1 MINSIF
7 FLILLNIVAVNFDVN
22 QSGKILTPILVTIF
36 NFEFTFFL
44 NITERCMLLFF
55 IIFNSVYVRFLYLF
69 SWFFVDNVIREI
81 FYFWSL

>member
-7 FLILLNIVAVNFDVN
+7 FLILLNIVAVNFEVN

-36 NFEFTFFL
+36 NFELAFFL